1 MDYHNWTKAATP
13 VLLQVELRLLTS
25 LVVYHKPVLKNCD
38 VKQAFVQATLPEDEV
53 YFLKPPPGCP
63 RSKPGEYWQLLR
75 SLYGLKC
82 ASRLWFETM
91 KAFLLSI
98 GSRSCENHPCLFM
111 GNLLDG
117 EPPIY
122 VGLFVDDLL
131 YFSPSD
137 TVEKHFETLLSQ
149 FVQVKFMGQVSHFL
163 GIEFN
168 CMFHDDGNLSVTLT
182 LQSFAENLI
191 DSLHFDF
198 IQPSIYTTPYR
209 SGFPVDAIPH
219 VEMSSPDRDVL
230 RLLYQSIVGS
240 LNWFAHTTCPDLSTI
255 VSMLA
260 QHQCNPSPGHLEA
273 AH

>member
-1 MDYHNWTKAATP
+1 
-13 VLLQVELRLLTS
+13 
-25 LVVYHKPVLKNCD
+25 
-38 VKQAFVQATLPEDEV
+38 V

-230 RLLYQSIVGS
+230 R
-240 LNWFAHTTCPDLSTI
+240 TI
-255 VSMLA
+255 PV
-260 QHQCNPSPGHLEA
+260 HRR
-273 AH
+273 

>member
-1 MDYHNWTKAATP
+1 MFEPLVRPQFVFPQD
-13 VLLQVELRLLTS
+13 LQ
-25 LVVYHKPVLKNCD
+25 
-38 VKQAFVQATLPEDEV
+38 
-53 YFLKPPPGCP
+53 
-63 RSKPGEYWQLLR
+63 
-75 SLYGLKC
+75 
-82 ASRLWFETM
+82 
-91 KAFLLSI
+91 
-98 GSRSCENHPCLFM
+98 
-111 GNLLDG
+111 
-117 EPPIY
+117 
-122 VGLFVDDLL
+122 
-131 YFSPSD
+131 
-137 TVEKHFETLLSQ
+137 LSQ

-168 CMFHDDGNLSVTLT
+168 WMFHDDGNLSVTLT